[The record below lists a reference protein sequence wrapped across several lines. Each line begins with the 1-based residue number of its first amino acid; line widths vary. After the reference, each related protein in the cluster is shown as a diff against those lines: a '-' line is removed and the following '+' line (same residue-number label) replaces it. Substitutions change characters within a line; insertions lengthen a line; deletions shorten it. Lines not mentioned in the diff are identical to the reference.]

1 MQEMVEIGV
10 AAKYLGVTPKT
21 MRVWEDKEGYI
32 TIGNVTIRVYRT
44 KGGRRRYAVSDL
56 ERLRQVRV

>member
-21 MRVWEDKEGYI
+21 LRVWEDKEGYI

-44 KGGRRRYAVSDL
+44 KGGRRRYAVNDL
-56 ERLRQVRV
+56 ERLMSI